1 MGQTTDSTALPR
13 DIRQISEKVTRGQV
27 IAAETSKAIQM
38 NHVGLKGVSNFCKQQ
53 QHFCK
58 PKRKTKQESKQVNMV
73 GSCDQNLERYIPY
86 NQGGNSVRRNNG
98 RLA

>member
-1 MGQTTDSTALPR
+1 MGQKTDSTALPR

-38 NHVGLKGVSNFCKQQ
+38 NRVGLTGVNNFCEQR

-58 PKRKTKQESKQVNMV
+58 PKRKTKQES
-73 GSCDQNLERYIPY
+73 
-86 NQGGNSVRRNNG
+86 
-98 RLA
+98 